1 MKQLE
6 HTPKSASTSGSVV
19 LLMSIIA
26 LSWVGGFLLGSMK
39 STGSDYVEVR
49 ASFQPTAQ
57 AATLTPTLAAAN
69 VVDANA
75 STENPAVHTVNDQF
89 MNEQLGQTRAEL
101 MRLHAMFVH
110 LADIAEL
117 HDGEF
122 VLESPLLE
130 WDKQSNLH
138 NVEVLNHQLAH
149 MSTHADAMMEIFSQ
163 RRLAHD
169 QKISGRP
176 IANGNKTSGFGY
188 RRDPIS
194 GRRIE
199 HLGLDY
205 SGPVGEPIVALADG
219 VVTFAGKNAG
229 YGNMV
234 ELEHVDGYLTRYAH
248 NQSNL
253 VKKGERVAKGD
264 VIATLGSTGRST
276 GPHVHLEVRLDGA
289 PIDPGF
295 FVR

>member
-1 MKQLE
+1 M
-6 HTPKSASTSGSVV
+6 G
-19 LLMSIIA
+19 IIA
-26 LSWVGGFLLGSMK
+26 LSWIGGFLLGSMQP
-39 STGSDYVEVR
+39 TAGDYVEVP

-57 AATLTPTLAAAN
+57 TATLAPTDHAPGDGNATATP
-69 VVDANA
+69 DK
-75 STENPAVHTVNDQF
+75 PAIHAGNEQF
-89 MNEQLGQTRAEL
+89 LNEQLGQTRAEL

-130 WDKQSNLH
+130 WDKQSNLN
-138 NVEVLNHQLAH
+138 NVEVLNRQIAH
-149 MSTHADAMMEIFSQ
+149 MSNDADAMMEIFSQ

-176 IANGNKTSGFGY
+176 VANGNKTSGFGY

-229 YGNMV
+229 YGYMV